1 MALRSDLHGQELVA
15 VKDGGSAEALRREA
29 ALLRELDHPGIIR
42 FVAFTEDERG
52 LRLLTRY
59 AGRETLATWQPRRL
73 EELRRVVEDLAG
85 TVHYLHERGV
95 THRSIRPGHVVID
108 ALRRPLLCG
117 FSASRRVV
125 VPHDITTNRIELP
138 GHLEGGGTDRE
149 PEAPSGDGWSGPET
163 GVDTAGEQV
172 ADVVAIGETVIATLQ
187 RLDGHSAR
195 SGRKRDEQRLRE
207 RLGAVAQAAA
217 GGRVLTANALA
228 GQIQALGTELGTP
241 RAPRSDDDARTAVHE
256 ATADPPAA
264 DDRRGRSAEPST
276 ATSVAP
282 AGGRGAA
289 GGEGGPHPGAPSEAV
304 LQRLRAPAAHRSGSR
319 RRPLGGRPN
328 SSNRFPEQAPWRS
341 RRARQRPRRATLLAA
356 AAVCGG
362 CALGTLMVMRLS
374 GEDASPPA
382 MLQSNQLGGPGTA
395 AAGSAG
401 RGGTPPGRDPG
412 AVPTDTTAAE
422 PPTQPDRAP
431 ASVPAPP
438 AGTSAEH
445 SRVAPVPPP
454 LPAGGPTGCRAIADG
469 FRDVTGDGCAE
480 QIDLTAGFVSVDGA
494 RYPIGEAGDQVAVGD
509 WDCDGVATVAL
520 VQPGGQVYVFDSW
533 PRHTPLVGR
542 LVADLPPPVQLADVP
557 RGACNE
563 LLVRYAEGTWHLPLP
578 TPSE

>member
-15 VKDGGSAEALRREA
+15 VKDGGSAETLRREA
-29 ALLRELDHPGIIR
+29 ALLRDLDHPGIIR
-42 FVAFTEDERG
+42 FVALTEDERG

-59 AGRETLATWQPRRL
+59 AGRETLATWQPHRL

-85 TVHYLHERGV
+85 TVHYLHGRGV

-125 VPHDITTNRIELP
+125 VPHDTTTNRIDTP
-138 GHLEGGGTDRE
+138 GHLAGSGTDRE
-149 PEAPSGDGWSGPET
+149 PEALSGDGRSGPET

-187 RLDGHSAR
+187 RLDGHRAR

-217 GGRVLTANALA
+217 AGRVPTAKALA
-228 GQIQALGTELGTP
+228 GQIRALGSELGTP
-241 RAPRSDDDARTAVHE
+241 RAPGSGDGGKTAVHE
-256 ATADPPAA
+256 AAADPPAA
-264 DDRRGRSAEPST
+264 NDRRGRSADPG
-276 ATSVAP
+276 AGTSVAP
-282 AGGRGAA
+282 SGGRCAA
-289 GGEGGPHPGAPSEAV
+289 GGEGAPSEAV

-319 RRPLGGRPN
+319 RRPLGGHPN

-362 CALGTLMVMRLS
+362 CVLGTLMAMRLS
-374 GEDASPPA
+374 GEDAPPPA
-382 MLQSNQLGGPGTA
+382 MLRSTPLSGPGTTT
-395 AAGSAG
+395 AGPAG
-401 RGGTPPGRDPG
+401 RGGAPLPRDPG
-412 AVPTDTTAAE
+412 AIATGTTAAE
-422 PPTQPDRAP
+422 PPTQPDSAP
-431 ASVPAPP
+431 VSVPAPP

-454 LPAGGPTGCRAIADG
+454 LPSGGTAGCRPIADG

-542 LVADLPPPVQLADVP
+542 LVADLAPPVQLADVP

-563 LLVRYAEGTWHLPLP
+563 LLVRYAEGSWHLPLP
-578 TPSE
+578 APSE